1 MIFMSVSLVLGRVM
15 ALSLTLLFVSVAT
28 LQATPSLVMDVDSGR
43 ILHAEQASDPWFP
56 ASVTKLMTAYV
67 ALKEVKEGR
76 ITLDTPLIV
85 SRRASSAPP
94 SKMGLRAGAQV
105 TLDNALKMIMV
116 KSANDM
122 ALTISE
128 GVGGSMESFA
138 AMMNKEAAR
147 LGMRESHFVN
157 PHGLPNPQQTSS
169 ARDLAVLGRALLFDF
184 PEHQGLWGIGA
195 IQHGSR
201 VMPNTNGLIGRYY
214 GAEGMKTGFI
224 CSSGFNVVATAS
236 RGGRRLLVVVLGA
249 PSAGERTLKAGELLD
264 KGFAGGGY
272 VSASPHE
279 LPQGYGSAPDM
290 RKEICGG
297 KRRGMPLE
305 DESDLVLP
313 GTFGVGGNT
322 ENAALEMLIPQAG
335 GAAVSGGA
343 RRARLAQRN
352 IGTPVVVYTG
362 SAPNVDIAA
371 RGPGKLTN
379 VAVRPEKENAKS
391 RVVAKS
397 KSKIRDVPQLA
408 AAPSIIQPERSPS
421 ASVASLGAIPQ
432 KATTPTLNKPKVSKP
447 RPLQEGKVGKEASSS
462 SSSRI
467 VVDDIEEPVKLRPS
481 SQAAIGGNVRPLPR
495 PSSTSGLRTP
505 VSAANPSPRPKAEVA
520 DNKVIKKVTSPN
532 NNKRRA
538 AKAQD
543 AEVDDE

>member
-67 ALKEVKEGR
+67 ALKEAKEGR

-85 SRRASSAPP
+85 SRRAASAPP
-94 SKMGLRAGAQV
+94 SKMGLHTGTQV

-122 ALTISE
+122 AVTVAE
-128 GVGGSMESFA
+128 GVGGSLESFA
-138 AMMNKEAAR
+138 AMMNREAAR

-157 PHGLPNPQQTSS
+157 PHGLPNAQQTSS

-249 PSAGERTLKAGELLD
+249 PSAGERTIKAGELLD

-290 RKEICGG
+290 RKDICGG

-305 DESDLVLP
+305 DESDVVLP

-335 GAAVSGGA
+335 GAVIAGA
-343 RRARLAQRN
+343 SRRARLAQRN

-362 SAPNVDIAA
+362 PAPNVNIAA
-371 RGPGKLTN
+371 RGTGKLTQ
-379 VAVRPEKENAKS
+379 VAVRPEKENTKNRVASKAKT
-391 RVVAKS
+391 
-397 KSKIRDVPQLA
+397 KIRDVPQLA
-408 AAPSIIQPERSPS
+408 AAPSIIEIEHSPS
-421 ASVASLGAIPQ
+421 ASVASLGAISQ
-432 KATTPTLNKPKVSKP
+432 KTTPSAVKKPKTTKP
-447 RPLQEGKVGKEASSS
+447 RPLDEEQLSSS
-462 SSSRI
+462 SDV
-467 VVDDIEEPVKLRPS
+467 VVDDDVKPVKRRPS
-481 SQAAIGGNVRPLPR
+481 AQAAIGSHVRSTPR
-495 PSSTSGLRTP
+495 PSAGAIRPSISVEP
-505 VSAANPSPRPKAEVA
+505 VARPQENAKNIE
-520 DNKVIKKVTSPN
+520 
-532 NNKRRA
+532 KRKTA
-538 AKAQD
+538 AKILKQKAKSPTPE
-543 AEVDDE
+543 ADDE